1 MPPEQRAI
9 VEPEV
14 KGTVPGDLDRI
25 RLQPLHELLP
35 GDLFRL
41 MLLTAPVAGPV
52 VGQLQ
57 QLSLI
62 HISIQENA
70 RLRELLGLR
79 SKRRDLTFES
89 AKVTARS
96 ADNWRSTLTL
106 RCV

>member
-1 MPPEQRAI
+1 MNAVPPEQRAV

-57 QLSLI
+57 QI
-62 HISIQENA
+62 PGGAGPQQH
-70 RLRELLGLR
+70 RPGGLGQR
-79 SKRRDLTFES
+79 QIPAPS
-89 AKVTARS
+89 
-96 ADNWRSTLTL
+96 
-106 RCV
+106 